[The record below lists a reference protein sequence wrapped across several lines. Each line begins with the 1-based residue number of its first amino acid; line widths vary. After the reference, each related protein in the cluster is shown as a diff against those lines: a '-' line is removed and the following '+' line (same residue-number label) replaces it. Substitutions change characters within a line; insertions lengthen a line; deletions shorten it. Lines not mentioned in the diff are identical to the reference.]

1 MARFAPSFLT
11 TAAALGLMAGAAL
24 AQDFNAAPPNA
35 PDQEPAFEGQTRA
48 PIITQDVLPVSHA
61 YDAEAMRQAG
71 RDVEKVVLARAL
83 KLDPGCAR

>member
-35 PDQEPAFEGQTRA
+35 PNQQPAFEGQTRA
-48 PIITQDVLPVSHA
+48 PVIADTV
-61 YDAEAMRQAG
+61 
-71 RDVEKVVLARAL
+71 AL
-83 KLDPGCAR
+83 KTETVVDGLSHPWALALLPDGAWLVDRKSVV